1 MDRSSS
7 YHHLLSPGRIGSL
20 ETRNRIVMAPM
31 GSNLA
36 GGDGRIGER
45 IIRYYEERAAGG
57 VGLIIMGVGAIA
69 YPAGACTPNQVAIS
83 DDRFVPGLKKLTD
96 GVHARGAKVAIQLQH
111 AGKVAVQ
118 DIAAGRPMWVPSVPP
133 LKAGDLLDDLTQ
145 EEVHGVTAYLAQ
157 PGAAMSFHEMTAD
170 DIRQV
175 VAMFANAADR
185 ARRAGFD
192 GVEIHAAHGYL
203 LSSFLSP
210 AYNKR
215 EDDYGGPLEN
225 RARLMVE
232 VIRAVRARVGPD
244 FPVWCRLD
252 GKEFRT
258 EGGITV
264 EEAQQT
270 AEIAEAAGV
279 DAIHVTA
286 YADPTKG
293 AAFTDAPLVQEPGG
307 YVSLAEGIKRR
318 VKVPVIAVGRIEPEE
333 ADAIIAAGKADFV
346 AMARKLLADPELPR
360 KLEESR
366 PQAIRPCV
374 YCYTCVGKIYLNQR
388 VSCAV
393 NPATGRE
400 VEFQLHTTTAPKRV
414 LVAGGGPAG
423 MEAARVAALRGHKV
437 ILCEKS
443 NRLGGTLFFASLVYE
458 PNGRLIDYL
467 EEQVRSLP
475 IDVRLNQEVTPQ
487 LVKALAPDVVLV
499 AIGARRQAPAIRGAD
514 RPSVLSGDDLRGLVT
529 GDETG
534 TAAEKL
540 ALPQRAML
548 GLGSVLG
555 ISDSASLLRKLS
567 RRWMPVGKRV
577 VIIGG
582 GLVGIELADFLS
594 ERGRTVTVLERG
606 QKLGVEMALPRRW
619 RNLYELRERNVT
631 MLTGVRVEEITDS
644 AVVYMMADD
653 TRHSAPTDSV
663 IIASGAIANH
673 ELGEALAGVVSKVHV
688 LGDCGGIGYIEG
700 ALMDAARVARM
711 I

>member
-1 MDRSSS
+1 MENVSA
-7 YHHLLSPGRIGSL
+7 YQHLLSRGRIGSL

-36 GGDGRIGER
+36 EDDGRIGER
-45 IIRYYEERAAGG
+45 ILRYYEERAAGG

-69 YPAGACTPNQVAIS
+69 YPAGVCTPNQVAIS
-83 DDRFVPGLKKLTD
+83 DERVVPGLKKLTD
-96 GVHARGAKVAIQLQH
+96 SVHARGAKVAIQLQH
-111 AGKVAVQ
+111 AGKVATQ
-118 DIAAGRPMWVPSVPP
+118 DIAAGRPMWVPSVPV
-133 LKAGDLLDDLTQ
+133 LKDGDLLDDLTQ
-145 EEVHGVTAYLAQ
+145 EEVQGVTAYLAQ
-157 PGAAMSFHEMTAD
+157 PGAAIRFHEMTID
-170 DIRQV
+170 DIRQL
-175 VAMFANAADR
+175 VAMFADAADR

-215 EDDYGGPLEN
+215 EDNYGGRLEN

-232 VIRAVRARVGPD
+232 VIRAVRARVGSE

-252 GKEFRT
+252 AKEFRT
-258 EGGITV
+258 EGGITIDH
-264 EEAQQT
+264 AQRT

-279 DAIHVTA
+279 DAIHVSA

-293 AAFTDAPLVQEPGG
+293 VAFTDAPLVHEPGG
-307 YVSLAEGIKRR
+307 YVSFAERIKRH
-318 VKVPVIAVGRIEPEE
+318 VEVPVIAVGRIEPEE
-333 ADAIIAAGKADFV
+333 ADAIIGTGKADFV
-346 AMARKLLADPELPR
+346 AMGRKLLADPELPR
-360 KLEESR
+360 KLQESR
-366 PQAIRPCV
+366 PQAIRPCI

-388 VSCAV
+388 VSCTV

-400 VEFQLHTTTAPKRV
+400 VEFQLHTTAAPKRV

-423 MEAARVAALRGHKV
+423 MEAARVAALRGHQV

-467 EEQVRSLP
+467 EAQIRSLP
-475 IDVRLNQEVTPQ
+475 IDLRLNQEVTPQ
-487 LVKALAPDVVLV
+487 LVKVLAPDIVLV
-499 AIGARRQAPAIRGAD
+499 AIGARRQVPAIRGAD
-514 RPSVLSGDDLRGLVT
+514 LPHVFSGDDLRGLIT
-529 GDETG
+529 GGEGG

-540 ALPQRAML
+540 AFPQRAMV
-548 GLGSVLG
+548 GLGSMLG

-582 GLVGIELADFLS
+582 RLVGIELAEFLS
-594 ERGRTVTVLERG
+594 ERGRTVTVLARN
-606 QKLGVEMALPRRW
+606 QKLGVELSLPRRW
-619 RNLYELRERNVT
+619 RILYELRERGVT
-631 MLTGVRVEEITDS
+631 MLTSVRVEEIS
-644 AVVYMMADD
+644 ENAVFYTMGDD
-653 TRHSAPTDSV
+653 VRHSAPADSV

-673 ELGEALAGVVSKVHV
+673 ELAEELASVVPKVHV